1 MTPIVVALIYVLG
14 QLLML
19 YMQRKILAKTEQV
32 HIATNSMKDAL
43 VAAAYAKVG
52 TDERLQGE
60 LKPPKVDT

>member
-1 MTPIVVALIYVLG
+1 MSSVASALIYVLG
-14 QLLML
+14 QLAVIWL
-19 YMQRKILAKTEQV
+19 QWRILHKTEQV

-43 VAAAYAKVG
+43 VAAAYAKGG